1 MRAFAVRVLGLA
13 LAGCAAD
20 TTHLGQAPD
29 AQVVLAA
36 ASGDNGCSGTT
47 AGHTFRRVFPD
58 GTGGLQP
65 FAVPAGQALV
75 VTDVDWQYAH
85 PTGGAGAGRRVVLR
99 LFLQNLADDT
109 HQEPVFESTILLNA
123 DGEGGTSEAMT
134 AGFVMSDAAQL
145 CLDTG
150 EEPKGPPSGLQHA
163 ILRGYL
169 IRS

>member
-1 MRAFAVRVLGLA
+1 MRAFAVSILAVA
-13 LAGCAAD
+13 LAACAVGS
-20 TTHLGQAPD
+20 THLGQSPD
-29 AQVVLAA
+29 AQIVLQAA
-36 ASGDNGCSGTT
+36 IGDSGCSGTT
-47 AGHTFRRVFPD
+47 AGHTFREAFHD
-58 GTGGLQP
+58 GTGALQP
-65 FAVPAGQALV
+65 FAVPPGRSLV

-85 PTGGAGAGRRVVLR
+85 PTGAAAAGRRVVLR

-109 HQEPVFESTILLNA
+109 RQEPVFESTILLNA

-134 AGFVMSDAAQL
+134 AGFVVSDAAQL

>member
-1 MRAFAVRVLGLA
+1 MRATGIVILA
-13 LAGCAAD
+13 LALAACAGGS
-20 TTHLGQAPD
+20 THLRQPAGAL
-29 AQVVLAA
+29 VVLEAA
-36 ASGDNGCSGTT
+36 TGDTGCFATT
-47 AGHTFRRVFPD
+47 AGHTFRRVFPG

-65 FAVPAGQALV
+65 FVMPAGQALV
-75 VTDVDWQYAH
+75 VTDVDWQYRH
-85 PTGGAGAGRRVVLR
+85 PTGAAAAGRRAVLR
-99 LFLQNLADDT
+99 LFLQNIADPT
-109 HQEPVFESTILLNA
+109 HQERVFESTIFLNA
-123 DGEGGTSEAMT
+123 DGEGGASEAMT